1 MRSFFRYLLTILIV
15 LFFSLS
21 VVLAATT
28 AWLFNVWSDLTV
40 EEILF
45 HLQVSLEGTNVD
57 MIRQYLVNYG
67 LPCLIAIVSLIFF
80 FILIRNTVKAYRI
93 ALLATF
99 VVSFGLMTFAV
110 WNLESNLG
118 LFEYLQSQL
127 VESTFIEDHYVDP
140 KNVELSF
147 PKKKRNIIYIYMESL
162 ETTFADEAAGGA
174 FPKNIIPNLTRLAR
188 NNVNFSGDPGKLNGG
203 ISLFGSTW
211 TMGGLF
217 AQSCGLPLKTSLDG
231 NSLETQKTFFAD
243 VTTLGDILEE
253 HGYKNVFMLGSD
265 VVFGGRQLYYSQ
277 HGNYDIED
285 YYYAENHG
293 LIPQGYFN
301 FWGFE
306 DEKLYAMAKDR
317 LTQLASQDQPFNLT
331 MLTVDTHF
339 EDGNLCRLCKDDFGE
354 QYANVFACADRQVCS
369 FVQWIQQQDF
379 YENTTIIINGD
390 HPTMDKDFCK
400 DVPGDYQRKTY
411 TLIINPAVEP
421 EDKSYRTYSTM
432 DMFPTTLAAMGV
444 TIPGNRLGLGV
455 DLFSGEKTLIEKM
468 GKNRLDAKLRQHS
481 AFLDKL
487 ANVEFDETVLTRMR
501 KSSALA
507 WENWDK
513 KKKTARMWFKLG
525 YVLDLDMVE
534 KVEAQI
540 ELVTPKEYR
549 TGREALT
556 GAGFKI
562 DENGFITDAQGNI
575 ISDLESFLK
584 KEAAPPGSPKENSV
598 KQDVPSGRTGSP
610 GDDRIYMENISRDEE
625 AALVCSTELDLSGY
639 LKGSSNFLGEPI
651 IRVTA
656 YLTTSQGRRYEI
668 FTKYQNLTLL
678 FEDDMDAYLK
688 KMKEENRS
696 IFMAGQYDTSGALTD
711 RNKESL
717 KALGLK
723 SDLSSEHG
731 ASFYGIVKHGVV
743 TEGFRQKSLRAR
755 GYTIR
760 YGIPLPE
767 DSLTA
772 MLTPVSQEQSV
783 SSRGLLAKTGTGS
796 DSSISMEE
804 SGQEI
809 PLVGL
814 PSEEL
819 SRGRIDLIPDRAP
832 MDWTVYGRYPFSIT
846 SCGINDAADQ
856 LPMSY
861 IKISNVEY
869 SRRRPGLNVVVWDED
884 LGAVVD
890 SVNFDIYKGT
900 GTTRWK

>member
-1 MRSFFRYLLTILIV
+1 MKSFLRYLITILTV
-15 LFFSLS
+15 LFFTFS

-45 HLQVSLEGTNVD
+45 HLQVSLEGTNSD

-67 LPCLIAIVSLIFF
+67 LPCLIAIVSLILFF
-80 FILIRNTVKAYRI
+80 VLIRNTVKAYRI
-93 ALLATF
+93 ALLSTF
-99 VVSFGLMTFAV
+99 ILSFGLMAFAV

-140 KNVELSF
+140 KEVELAF

-162 ETTFADEAAGGA
+162 EMTFADEAAGGA
-174 FPKNIIPNLTRLAR
+174 FPKNNIPNLTALSRD
-188 NNVNFSGDPGKLNGG
+188 NVNFSGDPGKLDGG

-217 AQSCGLPLKTSLDG
+217 AQSSGLPLKTSLDG
-231 NSLETQKTFFAD
+231 NSLETQKTFFSD
-243 VTTLGDILEE
+243 LTTLGDILEDQ
-253 HGYKNVFMLGSD
+253 GYKNVFMLGSD

-277 HGNYDIED
+277 HGNFDIED

-293 LIPQGYFN
+293 LIPKGYFN

-339 EDGNLCRLCKDDFGE
+339 EDGNLCDLCRDDFGE
-354 QYANVFACADRQVCS
+354 QYADVFACADRQVCS

-390 HPTMDKDFCK
+390 HPTMDKDFCQN
-400 DVPGDYQRKTY
+400 VPPDYQRKTF
-411 TLIINPAVEP
+411 TLIINPAVQP
-421 EDKSYRTYSTM
+421 EDQSYRTYSTM

-455 DLFSGEKTLIEKM
+455 DLFSGKKTLIEEM
-468 GKNRLDAKLRQHS
+468 GKSRLEAKLRQHS
-481 AFLDKL
+481 DFLDKL
-487 ANVEFDETVLTRMR
+487 ANVEFDETVLTRIR
-501 KSSALA
+501 NSSALA
-507 WENWDK
+507 WEDWDK
-513 KKKTARMWFKLG
+513 EKKTARMWFKLG
-525 YVLDLDMVE
+525 YVLGLDMVD
-534 KVEAQI
+534 KIEAQI

-549 TGREALT
+549 AGREALT
-556 GAGFKI
+556 DAGYLI
-562 DENGFITDAQGNI
+562 DENGFITDSEGNI
-575 ISDLESFLK
+575 ISDLESYIEEK
-584 KEAAPPGSPKENSV
+584 NHAAGIQEQTSAGK
-598 KQDVPSGRTGSP
+598 DVPKSKAGSP
-610 GDDRIYMENISRDEE
+610 GDDTVYMENINRDEE
-625 AALVCSTELDLSGY
+625 AALVCNTELDLSGY
-639 LKGSSNFLGEPI
+639 LKGASNAKGEPI

-656 YLTTSQGRRYEI
+656 YLTTSQGGRYEI
-668 FTKYQNLTLL
+668 FTKYQNLALL

-696 IFMAGQYDTSGALTD
+696 ILMAGQYDTSGALTD
-711 RNKESL
+711 SNKESL
-717 KALGLK
+717 KGLGLE
-723 SDLSSEHG
+723 SDLSKEYG
-731 ASFYGIVKHGVV
+731 ASFYAIVKHGLV
-743 TEGFRQKSLRAR
+743 TEGFRQKTLRAK

-760 YGIPLPE
+760 YGLPLPE
-767 DSLTA
+767 DNLTA
-772 MLTPVSQEQSV
+772 MLTPVSLELPVSGTDINSLEEGDEQLPIV
-783 SSRGLLAKTGTGS
+783 S
-796 DSSISMEE
+796 
-804 SGQEI
+804 
-809 PLVGL
+809 L

-819 SRGRIDLIPDRAP
+819 SQGRIDLIPDRSP
-832 MDWTVYGRYPFSIT
+832 MDWTGYGRYRFSIT
-846 SCGINDAADQ
+846 STGINDARDQ
-856 LPMSY
+856 IVRSY
-861 IKISNVEY
+861 IKINDIEY

-890 SVNFDIYKGT
+890 SVNFDICNGNGT
-900 GTTRWK
+900 SRWK